1 MSVRLGL
8 LALLAQEPMY
18 GARLRAEFE
27 ARTGG
32 TWPLNVGQV
41 YTTLSRLE
49 RDGLV
54 EAVGEDAEGRIAYRL
69 TSAGRTEVT
78 QWWTSPVD
86 WSTRCPTLRWWRA
99 WAVTSSPSCFPRR
112 MAYVPANP
120 PS

>member
-8 LALLAQEPMY
+8 LAMLAQEPMY

-41 YTTLSRLE
+41 YQTLTRLE

-54 EAVGEDAEGRIAYRL
+54 EAVGEADEQGRIAYRL
-69 TSAGRTEVT
+69 TGAGRAEVER
-78 QWWTSPVD
+78 WWLSPVD
-86 WSTRCPTLRWWRA
+86 RDATPRDELVIKLA
-99 WAVTSSPSCFPRR
+99 LAVTTDGIDVPR
-112 MAYVPANP
+112 
-120 PS
+120 